1 MDYLIFMAAVF
12 VTIVNLGLAAFV
24 VWFVSDI
31 LPDII
36 KNWRRL

>member
-12 VTIVNLGLAAFV
+12 VTLINIAGAAFV